1 MEYFDTYP
9 EYGYPFTGAKLEEL
23 KTFLSAQ
30 GLDYDDGIGCSI
42 VLKDQN
48 TRRIIAS
55 GSLHDNVLKCL
66 AVDDS
71 RRGDGLLSTIL
82 SWLMTEAF
90 RRRYSH
96 LFLFTKPENQLQ
108 FSSLGFYPITE
119 TKDVLFMENTRN
131 GLFRYIDSLP
141 KAPAGSVV
149 GSAVVNCNP
158 FTLGHRY
165 LVTQASKQCDVLY
178 LFVLSEDKSAFPAD
192 VRFQLVKEGIEGLNN
207 VILLPSSD
215 YMISSATFPT
225 YFIKE
230 KGRIDEIN
238 YTLDLTIFAEHFG
251 PGLHIAKRFVGTEPF
266 CAVTGGYNSYMKSI
280 LPPRGIEVI
289 ELDRMEMDGIPVSA
303 SAVRALFKEGRME
316 EVKQLVPDTTY
327 QFLRSEKGQEIRTR
341 LQSAVD

>member
-1 MEYFDTYP
+1 MEYFDTYS
-9 EYGYPFTGAKLEEL
+9 EYGYPFTGTKLEEL

-30 GLDYDDGIGCSI
+30 GLDYDDGVGSSI
-42 VLKDQN
+42 VLRDQN
-48 TRRIIAS
+48 THHIIAS
-55 GSLHDNVLKCL
+55 GSLHENVLKCL

-90 RRRYSH
+90 RNHYSH
-96 LFLFTKPENQLQ
+96 LFLFTKPENRLQ
-108 FSSLGFYPITE
+108 FSSLGFYPIAE

-131 GLFRYIDSLP
+131 GLSNYIESLP
-141 KAPAGSVV
+141 KAPEGCVV

-165 LVTQASKQCDVLY
+165 LVTQASRQCDVLY

-192 VRFQLVKEGIEGLNN
+192 VRFQLVKEGISGLNN

-225 YFIKE
+225 YFIKD

-238 YTLDLTIFAEHFG
+238 YTLDLTIFADRIA
-251 PGLHIAKRFVGTEPF
+251 PGLHITKRFVGTEPF
-266 CAVTGGYNSYMKSI
+266 CAVTGGYNSYMKSL
-280 LPPRGIEVI
+280 LPPKGIEVI
-289 ELDRMEMDGIPVSA
+289 ELQRMEKDGIPVSA
-303 SAVRALFKEGRME
+303 SAVRALLKDGRLE
-316 EVKQLVPDTTY
+316 EVKQLVPETTY
-327 QFLRSEKGQEIRTR
+327 QFLCSEKGREICAR
-341 LQSAVD
+341 LQSIND